1 MMDLGSRESFN
12 CTAASTMLAERAVRS
27 TGTLNDIIES
37 HTNSMVLWL
46 HGFCDNL
53 PFAEAQDII
62 QTSLISL
69 WLWCEKKGH
78 IDFSESEYI
87 RLWKTFSKNNLLHWL
102 RKDRQICPMD
112 VADLSSLTD
121 DEDNKRQAMREELN
135 MYFEILSDK
144 ERALMNMLLDGFS
157 AEDICQTLG
166 YKDTSVLKNVKC
178 RALRKMK
185 SAAAQK
191 RCSYT
196 A

>member
-1 MMDLGSRESFN
+1 MDLGSCESFN
-12 CTAASTMLAERAVRS
+12 RTVASTMLVERTARS
-27 TGTLNDIIES
+27 TRALSDIIET

-46 HGFCDNL
+46 HGFCNYL

-69 WLWCEKKGH
+69 WLWCEKKEYM
-78 IDFSESEYI
+78 DFSESDFI

-102 RKDRQICPMD
+102 RKDRQICPID
-112 VADLSSLTD
+112 DIDLSSLTD
-121 DEDNKRQAMREELN
+121 DEDNRRQAMREELN
-135 MYFEILSDK
+135 MCFEILSDK
-144 ERALMNMLLDGFS
+144 ERTLMNMVLDGFS
-157 AEDICQTLG
+157 AEDICLALG

-185 SAAAQK
+185 TAATQK
-191 RCSYT
+191 RCCYT